1 MARTN
6 LSIDRKVFEEF
17 AHQVEKRNMTMFA
30 YANESLSVMSKIAA
44 EGGDPSSLYSVWKV
58 TTILKEA
65 DAIMLPSDFF
75 EDLLDELYASDR
87 QRLLDRFRALGSSL
101 VGLLK
106 IFADDVANLG
116 ALAKEFSFMVPIK
129 HFSLSKGPNGDIKVD
144 VVGAGKRMAA
154 AECSSEF
161 LKGIL
166 NGYGYSVVK
175 EDLHPGVMRFWAEMK
190 TMPTNMMFSTAEA
203 YP

>member
-6 LSIDRKVFEEF
+6 LSIDRRVFEEF
-17 AHQVEKRNMTMFA
+17 ANQVERKNMTMFA
-30 YANESLSVMSKIAA
+30 YANESLSVMAKVAA
-44 EGGDPSSLYSVWKV
+44 EGGDPSSLYSIWKV

-65 DAIMLPSDFF
+65 DAIMLPSDFL
-75 EDLLDELYASDR
+75 EELLEELYVTDKR
-87 QRLLDRFRALGSSL
+87 RLLDRFHALGASL
-101 VGLLK
+101 VGLLR

-129 HFSLSKGPNGDIKVD
+129 HISMSKDPNGDIQVD

-161 LKGIL
+161 LKGVL
-166 NGYGYSVVK
+166 GGYGYSVTK
-175 EDLHPGVMRFWAEMK
+175 EDLHPGVMRFWAQKKSMA
-190 TMPTNMMFSTAEA
+190 TNMVFAAEA
-203 YP
+203 